1 MQAYLFRYFEMESFS
16 TIFNAK
22 KSTLCI
28 RDAEIKITSGKC
40 VIRGQAVVVPEEC
53 RSGISIRSFS
63 DGNGAKCTEFIV
75 PKDVSVDEEV
85 PATPNVAVAVAP
97 SYPLLAGPQASNSS
111 SKETPRKPH
120 KKKRKQAS
128 LL

>member
-1 MQAYLFRYFEMESFS
+1 MESKLFLWFFLLELSLLMDLFS
-16 TIFNAK
+16 LP
-22 KSTLCI
+22 S
-28 RDAEIKITSGKC
+28 
-40 VIRGQAVVVPEEC
+40 
-53 RSGISIRSFS
+53 
-63 DGNGAKCTEFIV
+63 GAKCTEFIGL
-75 PKDVSVDEEV
+75 KDVSVDEEV

-97 SYPLLAGPQASNSS
+97 SYPLLASPQASNSS

>member
-1 MQAYLFRYFEMESFS
+1 MDLFLLPS
-16 TIFNAK
+16 
-22 KSTLCI
+22 
-28 RDAEIKITSGKC
+28 
-40 VIRGQAVVVPEEC
+40 
-53 RSGISIRSFS
+53 
-63 DGNGAKCTEFIV
+63 GAKCTEFII

-85 PATPNVAVAVAP
+85 PANPNVAVAVAP
-97 SYPLLAGPQASNSS
+97 SYPLRASPQASKPS

>member
-1 MQAYLFRYFEMESFS
+1 MESFS

-97 SYPLLAGPQASNSS
+97 SYPLLAGP
-111 SKETPRKPH
+111 KLLTPPPRRLRESPTRKSVSRHPFF
-120 KKKRKQAS
+120 RMLA
-128 LL
+128 L